1 MGFERIRAFE
11 DHIVATVEDVG
22 MPSRIQSIADRGRY
36 RLAIELIQEG
46 LVIVGVD
53 LGRATDHE
61 QKDDRFG
68 ARCKVWGSRGM
79 GIERIEI
86 PDRSAIGALCPDLR
100 FDRRAGDDS

>member
-1 MGFERIRAFE
+1 
-11 DHIVATVEDVG
+11 
-22 MPSRIQSIADRGRY
+22 
-36 RLAIELIQEG
+36 
-46 LVIVGVD
+46 
-53 LGRATDHE
+53 LGWATDHE